1 MKCGWGGRIADLGYE
16 LLKSLTIK
24 SKLQWWVQSFVS
36 CWEVVELA
44 KNFVRNVTGKT
55 KELFGQ
61 PNT

>member
-36 CWEVVELA
+36 WWEVVELA